1 MVTLWVGEGFE
12 KRKRNDFVFNDGTI
26 DRVDP
31 QIFCVLGEL
40 KKIISYRS
48 FEFYS
53 FLYFGYCLSLCFLA
67 CELPYRELERRI
79 GAIS

>member
-40 KKIISYRS
+40 KESYPIDHLN
-48 FEFYS
+48 FILF
-53 FLYFGYCLSLCFLA
+53 CIFLA
-67 CELPYRELERRI
+67 KLVIIY
-79 GAIS
+79 S